1 MEPSLRELLMMQ
13 SIYAAKK
20 LSDIS
25 EIVKDQ
31 PDPKIFFKI
40 YLELD
45 LKCLAIHLAF
55 DNRSIKRL
63 LSPDNKKY
71 FSEDNPIFYLNR
83 EKRSA
88 IDIALEND

>member
-1 MEPSLRELLMMQ
+1 MQ

-25 EIVKDQ
+25 ELVKDQ
-31 PDPKIFFKI
+31 PDPTIFFKI
-40 YLELD
+40 SLELD
-45 LKCLAIHLAF
+45 LKCLTIHLAF

-63 LSPDNKKY
+63 LAPENKKY
-71 FSEDNPIFYLNR
+71 FGEDNPIFYLNR